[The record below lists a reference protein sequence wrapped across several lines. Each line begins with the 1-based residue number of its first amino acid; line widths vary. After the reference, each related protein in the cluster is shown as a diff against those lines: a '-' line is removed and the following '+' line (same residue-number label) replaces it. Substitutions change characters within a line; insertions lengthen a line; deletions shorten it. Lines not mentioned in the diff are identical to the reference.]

1 MTTVHEAQRRLTELQ
16 RESEELAEADLEMRR
31 RTLPNRLLR
40 AVVDLHR
47 ARKGEETAA
56 ALERLKG
63 DR

>member
-1 MTTVHEAQRRLTELQ
+1 MMTPQEAERRLAELQ
-16 RESEELAEADLEMRR
+16 RESEELAEADIKTRR